1 MPGRRKKSRRKQPV
15 ELSNN
20 DVDVDDDDPDRV
32 WCSCGRPFGTD
43 GFMILHS
50 FSEQSALEPFALK
63 AAMLMPNLLLQK
75 PHN

>member
-15 ELSNN
+15 DLSNN

-43 GFMILHS
+43 GFMIKCDGHS
-50 FSEQSALEPFALK
+50 E
-63 AAMLMPNLLLQK
+63 NC
-75 PHN
+75 